1 MRRPLCL
8 AFLGAATLVG
18 GARAD
23 EPKAAPGASAPDP
36 QAREP
41 LFDGLGPRSRQVATA
56 SADAQRYFDQGLKF
70 LYAFNHDEAIR
81 SFRQAATLDPT
92 CAMAWWGVAYACG
105 PHINN
110 PTVDE
115 PHAHEGSE
123 ALAKARERRPRGE
136 SRRAPADRRPH
147 EAIRRSPARRPET
160 AGPGVCKRHGR
171 GLEGEP
177 WDTDVGA
184 LCAEALMDIRPWD
197 LWTHDGQPQPGTD
210 EVIQVL
216 KAVLAKEPD
225 HPLALHLYIHAQ
237 EVSPHP
243 GEADAAADRLRNLQ
257 PGLAHLVH
265 MPSHVDVRRGRWKEA
280 ELANEKAIAADE
292 AYSKVRPSQGFYRIY
307 MLHNRHMLA
316 FVAVMRGESG
326 RALRVID
333 EMIATVP
340 PDWARQNATLADRV
354 LAMPLELRMRFGR
367 WDEVLAAPEPDVI
380 FPTARAFRH
389 ALRGTALAAT
399 GKVAEARTELEAFVE
414 AKKRVPDSA
423 TIVVNKAVDVLGV
436 AEHLLTGEVL
446 YREGKPDEAFAAL
459 REAVRRED
467 ALRYAEPPDW
477 SIPVRHALGTALIR
491 SDLYGEAER
500 VYRGDL
506 ERNPE
511 NGWSLFGLA
520 RSLELQG
527 KADEARRVRARFAK
541 AWADADVKL
550 SSSCFCQSGV

>member
-115 PHAHEGSE
+115 SHAHEGSE
-123 ALAKARERRPRGE
+123 ALAKARERAPGASPVERSLIDALTKRYADPQ
-136 SRRAPADRRPH
+136 PADRKPLDRAFADAMRAVWK
-147 EAIRRSPARRPET
+147 EN
-160 AGPGVCKRHGR
+160 PG
-171 GLEGEP
+171 
-177 WDTDVGA
+177 DTDVGA
-184 LCAEALMDIRPWD
+184 LYAEALMDLRPWD

-389 ALRGTALAAT
+389 ALRGAALAAT

-477 SIPVRHALGTALIR
+477 SIPVRHALGAALIR

-500 VYRGDL
+500 VYRDDL